1 MAGSK
6 KRIGAFVG
14 KFLPPHKGHL
24 DQIEISAEDCDEL
37 YVVLAD
43 NKHNTKR
50 LCDMANIPYIDAKLR
65 LKWLK
70 EHFAG
75 RKNIHV
81 IYMDEAKKNLGPH
94 PLNQEAWSKEFK
106 RITKNIINVKY
117 ADETYRSLNEK
128 YFPEC
133 EFVAFERQEG
143 ISGTIIRQS
152 PKKYINLIIEEGRY
166 FFEDM
171 PK

>member
-24 DQIEISAEDCDEL
+24 DQIEICAEDCDEL
-37 YVVLAD
+37 YIVLAD
-43 NKHNTKR
+43 NKYNSKR

-81 IYMDEAKKNLGPH
+81 IYMDVPTGLT
-94 PLNQEAWSKEFK
+94 
-106 RITKNIINVKY
+106 ITTCICPRKDRR
-117 ADETYRSLNEK
+117 ALRT
-128 YFPEC
+128 P
-133 EFVAFERQEG
+133 
-143 ISGTIIRQS
+143 
-152 PKKYINLIIEEGRY
+152 
-166 FFEDM
+166 
-171 PK
+171 

>member
-1 MAGSK
+1 MASSK

-43 NKHNTKR
+43 NKYNSKK

-70 EHFAG
+70 EHLGSVQFDEIHIIPYGTPKSTVAPKG
-75 RKNIHV
+75 SILFDDEERNRKEWKGKA
-81 IYMDEAKKNLGPH
+81 YP
-94 PLNQEAWSKEFK
+94 
-106 RITKNIINVKY
+106 
-117 ADETYRSLNEK
+117 
-128 YFPEC
+128 PEMI
-133 EFVAFERQEG
+133 FEILKAIGE
-143 ISGTIIRQS
+143 
-152 PKKYINLIIEEGRY
+152 
-166 FFEDM
+166 
-171 PK
+171 